1 MYNIDRDSY
10 YIKIEVENNKE
21 SNRIVFS
28 SFYVNSKG
36 IKEDTEKRKIF
47 YIEKD
52 NSDSVQVIMENV
64 IDLLYEESQKD
75 DIFRYAKLKLS
86 HKSIMLLRSHSTL
99 IGCHSSI
106 VEILSFFIKNGSIEK
121 IDIKEETI

>member
-28 SFYVNSKG
+28 SFYINSKG
-36 IKEDTEKRKIF
+36 IKETTEKRKIF

-75 DIFRYAKLKLS
+75 EIFRYAKLKLG

-106 VEILSFFIKNGSIEK
+106 VELLSFFIKNGIIEK
-121 IDIKEETI
+121 QDIKEETI

>member
-28 SFYVNSKG
+28 SFYVNANG

-52 NSDSVQVIMENV
+52 NNDSVQVIMENV

-75 DIFRYAKLKLS
+75 EIFRYAKLKLN
-86 HKSIMLLRSHSTL
+86 HKSIMLMRSHSTL

-106 VEILSFFIKNGSIEK
+106 VELLSFFIKNGIIEK
-121 IDIKEETI
+121 QDIKEETI